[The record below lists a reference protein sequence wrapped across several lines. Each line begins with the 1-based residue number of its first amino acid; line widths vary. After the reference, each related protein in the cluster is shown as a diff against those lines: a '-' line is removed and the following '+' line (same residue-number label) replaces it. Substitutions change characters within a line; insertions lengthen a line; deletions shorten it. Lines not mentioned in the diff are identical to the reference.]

1 MQELLF
7 ALLALV
13 VGAVF
18 CFAGYAAFRIIFPI
32 WGFFV
37 GFAGGAAIV
46 AGMNHTGFA
55 VTVLGWV
62 VGLVVG
68 LIFAVLAYFFYEVA
82 VVLFAASLGYWVGSG
97 ILIGLGIKPGVLTF
111 LVGAVVAIAIGV
123 YSVLY
128 NLPRYL
134 LMFFTAFGGA
144 FVAAGGI
151 MLLIN
156 RIELDAFRQGFF
168 QAVVHGSVFWTVTAL
183 IVGAVGLVTQWQISH
198 EYDRQVREYWESN

>member
-18 CFAGYAAFRIIFPI
+18 CFVGYAAFRIIFPI

-37 GFAGGAAIV
+37 GFAGGAAII
-46 AGMNHTGFA
+46 AGVNHTAFIA
-55 VTVLGWV
+55 TVLGWV
-62 VGLVVG
+62 IGLIVGLV
-68 LIFAVLAYFFYEVA
+68 FAVLAYFFYEVA
-82 VVLFAASLGYWVGSG
+82 VVLFAASLGYWVGAG
-97 ILIGLGIKPGVLTF
+97 ILIGLGVKPGVLTF
-111 LVGAVVAIAIGV
+111 LVGAVLGIAVAV
-123 YSVLY
+123 YSILY

-144 FVAAGGI
+144 FIAVAGI
-151 MLLIN
+151 MLLIH
-156 RIELDAFRQGFF
+156 RINLDAFRQGFF

-183 IVGAVGLVTQWQISH
+183 VVGAIGFVTQWQMNH
-198 EYDRQVREYWESN
+198 EYDRQIREYWETN